1 MANLIGPS
9 VSRRRF
15 LQSTGAMCVSA
26 ALPLPAFSIPEGAEA
41 NDPIRW
47 VDPRIG
53 TGGHGHCFPGVSLPF
68 GAVQLSPD
76 TFNDGWDWCSGYH
89 ISDDSIIGFSHTH
102 LSGTGCGDLLD
113 FLVMA
118 GVGPVKLVPGSR
130 ANPDEGYRSRF
141 SHHDETTAPG
151 YYSVLL
157 KDPNVRVELTA
168 TERTGLHKYTFPES
182 NDAWLIVDLA
192 HSYLTNGGSSVYSAE
207 LRQVGTDTLSGGHVT
222 RAWGA
227 NRHCYFTLQVSQ
239 QPTSITFYSDDKPVS
254 PKRTIAGDN
263 LKAVLHF
270 KTRAGEAILVRTGIS
285 GVSADGAA
293 KNLHTEQADW
303 DFDKTSTAAKQLW
316 RQQLSRIQAQFA
328 NQEQKRI
335 FYTSLYHMS
344 LGPQLF
350 DDVDGRYRGMN
361 GEIHQLDQGA
371 RNYTTFSLWDTFRA
385 AHPAYTL
392 VQTDRVAD
400 FMNTLIRM
408 AEQSPAGMPVWPL
421 QGTETGTMTGY
432 HSASVISEAIVKG
445 IPGINLEAAY
455 RVMMQRAMIENY
467 EGLGYYRQLGYIPA
481 DRESESVS
489 KTFEY
494 CYNDW
499 AISQVA
505 DKLGHYDEAAILRE
519 RSANYRHYFNPAS
532 GFMEPKLENGDWAR
546 PFDPIGLGH
555 SKVWRDYT
563 ESNAWQTT
571 FGTMHDAAGL
581 IALFGGREPF
591 LAKLDALFTVPSTLP
606 PDAPPDIAGLVGQY
620 AHGNEPSHHI
630 AYLYMY
636 AGAPWK
642 TQARVRSLLDTMY
655 KDDPDGITGNEDV
668 GQMSAWFVLSSLGF
682 YAVDPVSGTYVLGSP
697 LVEHAVLELGAGKRL
712 EIEVKR
718 SDPSHAYVQSFTL
731 NGRPQQQLWFRHAD
745 IAGGGQIV
753 LELGPGPNQSL
764 GIKREEAPPSLG
776 ITVPT
781 VANGKVYVGTRGN
794 NIGGA
799 DNSTSIPGELDVY
812 GLLP

>member
-1 MANLIGPS
+1 MTSSISPS
-9 VSRRRF
+9 FSRRRF
-15 LQSTGAMCVSA
+15 LQSTGALCVSA
-26 ALPLPAFSIPEGAEA
+26 ALPLPAFSAPEGAEA
-41 NDPIRW
+41 SDPIRW

-76 TFNDGWDWCSGYH
+76 TFNDQWDWCSGYH
-89 ISDDSIIGFSHTH
+89 ISDDSIMGFSHTH

-118 GVGPVKLVPGSR
+118 GIGPVKLAPGDR
-130 ANPDEGYRSRF
+130 TNPEQGYRSRF
-141 SHHDETTAPG
+141 SHDDETAEPG

-168 TERTGLHKYTFPES
+168 TERTGLHKYTFPDS
-182 NDAWLIVDLA
+182 DDAWLILDLT

-207 LRQVGTDTLSGGHVT
+207 LSQLAPDMLAGGHVT
-222 RAWGA
+222 KAWGN
-227 NRHCYFTLQVSQ
+227 NRRCYFTLQVSE

-254 PKRTIAGDN
+254 VTGKLEGDN

-270 KTRAGEAILVRTGIS
+270 KTRAGQPIYVRTGIS
-285 GVSADGAA
+285 GVSAEGAA
-293 KNLHTEQADW
+293 KNLRAEQADW
-303 DFDKTSTAAKQLW
+303 DFDRTRTAAQQSW
-316 RQQLSRIQAQFA
+316 RRQLSRIQAEFA
-328 NQEQKRI
+328 NPEQKRI
-335 FYTSLYHMS
+335 FYTALYHMS

-350 DDVDGRYRGMN
+350 DDVDGKYRGMDS
-361 GEIHQLDQGA
+361 EIHQLSKGEH
-371 RNYTTFSLWDTFRA
+371 NHTTFSLWDTFRA

-392 VQTDRVAD
+392 IQTDRVAD
-400 FMNTLIRM
+400 FVNSLTRM
-408 AEQSPAGMPVWPL
+408 AEQSPAGMAVWPL

-432 HSASVISEAIVKG
+432 HSASVMSEAIAKE
-445 IPGINLEAAY
+445 IPGIDVEAAY
-455 RVMMQRAMIENY
+455 RAMMQRAMVENY

-481 DRESESVS
+481 DREGESVS

-499 AISQVA
+499 AISHVA
-505 DKLGHYDEAAILRE
+505 NKLGHHDDAALLRA

-532 GFMEPKLENGDWAR
+532 GFMEPKLENGEWAR
-546 PFDPIGLGH
+546 PFDPIEMGH
-555 SKVWRDYT
+555 SKNWRDYT

-630 AYLYMY
+630 AYLYVY

-642 TQARVRSLLDTMY
+642 TQARVRSLMDTMY
-655 KDDPDGITGNEDV
+655 HAAPDGMAGNEDV
-668 GQMSAWFVLSSLGF
+668 GQMSAWYVLSALGF
-682 YAVDPVSGTYVLGSP
+682 YPVNPVSATYVLGSP
-697 LVEHAVLELGAGKRL
+697 LVQHAVLELQGGKRL

-731 NGRPQQQLWFRHAD
+731 NGQRQQQTWFRHAD
-745 IAGGGQIV
+745 IAQGGHIV
-753 LELGPGPNQSL
+753 FELGPEPNTSL
-764 GIKREEAPPSLG
+764 GADPESVPPSL
-776 ITVPT
+776 
-781 VANGKVYVGTRGN
+781 K
-794 NIGGA
+794 
-799 DNSTSIPGELDVY
+799 L
-812 GLLP
+812 